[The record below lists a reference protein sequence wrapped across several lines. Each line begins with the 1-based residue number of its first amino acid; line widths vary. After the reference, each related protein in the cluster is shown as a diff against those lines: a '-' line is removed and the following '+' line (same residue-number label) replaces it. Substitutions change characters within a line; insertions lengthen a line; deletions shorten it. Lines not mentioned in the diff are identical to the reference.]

1 MVNFLSLL
9 WHLLKLFFGF
19 IFISFLSVSG
29 PVRAEKGPLFMR
41 GCLSAVF
48 LCQCWAGRRSARA
61 FGVWPPFPPPHLTL
75 SHTGLLVCAFRR
87 SYQISGPRRGLRGAD
102 LRAPSGCDRLFPL
115 LTLPYHTPDYLFTR
129 SVLFPNCLPD
139 KKSNLRP
146 PGRPQASTNTRHR
159 FGDTLCGHKKCRFFG
174 FISP

>member
-75 SHTGLLVCAFRR
+75 SHTGLLVTRAACC
-87 SYQISGPRRGLRGAD
+87 YQIGIGTKNQIG
-102 LRAPSGCDRLFPL
+102 
-115 LTLPYHTPDYLFTR
+115 
-129 SVLFPNCLPD
+129 
-139 KKSNLRP
+139 
-146 PGRPQASTNTRHR
+146 GRPHHLPLGKRR
-159 FGDTLCGHKKCRFFG
+159 FCHVFCGPKTDICVVKIRLQSDIFDRFYVTFCPPRLTKGLFFG
-174 FISP
+174 FI